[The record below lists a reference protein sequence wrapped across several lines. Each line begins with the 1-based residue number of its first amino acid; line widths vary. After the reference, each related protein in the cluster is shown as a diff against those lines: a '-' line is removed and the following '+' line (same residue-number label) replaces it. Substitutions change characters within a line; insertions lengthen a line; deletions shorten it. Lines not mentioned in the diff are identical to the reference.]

1 MRARFRGVSLR
12 KTFDWGKPQD
22 YNFFRKGGVDIMF
35 KAAHIIMAL
44 NADPAQHRAL
54 IKSDVFEYTM
64 VVTPLFDFD
73 QAARICKEL
82 VENEGVQWISLC
94 PGFSHEAVAKIRNAV
109 GDGVAITVSRGDV
122 TSTLIVDYIL
132 TKEGWLP
139 PGH

>member
-1 MRARFRGVSLR
+1 
-12 KTFDWGKPQD
+12 
-22 YNFFRKGGVDIMF
+22 MF

-54 IKSDVFEYTM
+54 MKSDVFEYTM
-64 VVTPLFDFD
+64 VVTPLFDFE

-82 VENEGVQWISLC
+82 VEKEGVQWISLC
-94 PGFSHEAVAKIRNAV
+94 PGFPHEAVAKVRSAV
-109 GDGVAITVSRGDV
+109 GEGVAITVSRGDV
-122 TSTLIVDYIL
+122 TSTMIIDHIL

>member
-1 MRARFRGVSLR
+1 
-12 KTFDWGKPQD
+12 
-22 YNFFRKGGVDIMF
+22 MF

-122 TSTLIVDYIL
+122 TSTLIIDYIL